1 MALMYCRDCKIEV
14 DTDIHKRCPQCNQ
27 SKNGLYYAEDS
38 ILLETPTESS
48 PAQVTSTPNSHGHE
62 DTNFTSLVLA
72 QNRTTHAVRSLAI
85 NFVAAP
91 IVSLV
96 AFVVILLA
104 IRSGNSPL
112 ILLAGSGSVLALLI
126 MLIKSL
132 DELSKS
138 KI

>member
-38 ILLETPTESS
+38 ILLETPSESS

-72 QNRTTHAVRSLAI
+72 QNRTTHAVRALAI

-91 IVSLV
+91 IVS
-96 AFVVILLA
+96 FVVFVVVALA
-104 IRSGNSPL
+104 VRSGNL
-112 ILLAGSGSVLALLI
+112 DLVFVAGAAGVTALLM